1 MVMDSVKQIEKE
13 SAHIRQALN
22 NLMYRYEHS
31 PRQLGEK
38 HKLYRSILLLQEELN
53 KLEANKNNTSS
64 TAHR

>member
-1 MVMDSVKQIEKE
+1 MASIKQ
-13 SAHIRQALN
+13 SNSTPGHIRKALD
-22 NLMYRYEHS
+22 NLMYRYEQT

-53 KLEANKNNTSS
+53 KFETGGNNTSS